1 MRNSIH
7 RQCWEHIQGYTAR
20 RYRVQI
26 QAAEMG
32 WATASPSPGTLC
44 FSPQGSC
51 SFPTFSL
58 INMEQARR
66 MLFKT
71 QLPAVEAPSIPHFVL
86 AAPGFLE
93 SRAACRRALNSV
105 SQEAAGFDSEV
116 SWLCRESTLLF
127 SWRDLPL
134 AHLQPASSA
143 AAALLIFSAA
153 GYFQRILCIWDDP
166 LWASPSIMPLL
177 FNVLRKN
184 STAV

>member
-20 RYRVQI
+20 RYRVYI

-32 WATASPSPGTLC
+32 WATASPSAGTLC

-58 INMEQARR
+58 INMERARR

-71 QLPAVEAPSIPHFVL
+71 QLPTVEAPSSPHFVL

-93 SRAACRRALNSV
+93 SRAVYRRALNSV
-105 SQEAAGFDSEV
+105 SQEATRFDPEV
-116 SWLCRESTLLF
+116 SWLCRESTLPF
-127 SWRDLPL
+127 SRRDLPL
-134 AHLQPASSA
+134 AHPQPRLLCRYCSPNFFSSW
-143 AAALLIFSAA
+143 IFPE
-153 GYFQRILCIWDDP
+153 DP
-166 LWASPSIMPLL
+166 MH
-177 FNVLRKN
+177 LRW
-184 STAV
+184 STLRVPIHYSSSF

>member
-1 MRNSIH
+1 
-7 RQCWEHIQGYTAR
+7 
-20 RYRVQI
+20 
-26 QAAEMG
+26 MG

-71 QLPAVEAPSIPHFVL
+71 QLPAVEARSIPHFVL

-105 SQEAAGFDSEV
+105 SQEAAGFDPEV

-127 SWRDLPL
+127 LRRDLPL
-134 AHLQPASSA
+134 AHPQPHLLCRCCSPNFFSSWIFPEAPLNLRWSTLRVPIHYASS
-143 AAALLIFSAA
+143 F
-153 GYFQRILCIWDDP
+153 
-166 LWASPSIMPLL
+166 
-177 FNVLRKN
+177 LRKN
-184 STAV
+184 GTAV